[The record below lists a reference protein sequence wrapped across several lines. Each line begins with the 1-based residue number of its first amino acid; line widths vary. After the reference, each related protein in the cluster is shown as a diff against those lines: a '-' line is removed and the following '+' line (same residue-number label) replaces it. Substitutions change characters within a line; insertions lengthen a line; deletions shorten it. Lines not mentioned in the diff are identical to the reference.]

1 MVKKA
6 SMAVAALIVVA
17 ILAVAGCG
25 EKEVKRIRQEEEG
38 IGETLTFDGHL
49 DNPEW
54 GGAQRTQDVYE
65 IDFAQEANV
74 TEGREVQL
82 TRLTVNLRWVDDHS
96 GTDSQDVTDPFMVNI
111 TVGNVTVSS
120 GFRDTGQITLTLPNN
135 QVTDKMLAENTTVQI
150 TVYIG
155 DCGTYAAPPFIFGRL
170 VRYYDTGN
178 DYTMTV
184 DYSYLEVW
192 YETKN
197 A

>member
-1 MVKKA
+1 MKNRALLAIMVM
-6 SMAVAALIVVA
+6 SIIAVIV
-17 ILAVAGCG
+17 LAGCG
-25 EKEVKRIRQEEEG
+25 EKGVKRIRHEEEG
-38 IGETLTFDGHL
+38 TGETLTFEGHL

-54 GGAQRTQDVYE
+54 GGAERTQDVYE

-82 TRLTVNLRWVDDHS
+82 TGLTVTLRWVDDHS
-96 GTDSQDVTDPFMVNI
+96 GTDPQDVTDPFMVNI

-120 GFRDTGQITLTLPNN
+120 GFRDTGQISITLPNN
-135 QVTDKMLAENTTVQI
+135 QVTDRILAENTTVVI

-184 DYSYLEVW
+184 DYTYREVW
-192 YETKN
+192 YETKSS
-197 A
+197 